1 MAVRGFF
8 YNSVNKDRL
17 YNGQDMN
24 EDKAPFYKEG
34 VAYGHLQV
42 TADGESMAVKVD
54 GGSRTGY
61 AYINLHTIHN
71 TTVLEL
77 PVSGS
82 NGTLP
87 RIDRVILRNDE
98 TERKPSIFILEG
110 AYSSNPQPPE
120 LTNNDTIQE
129 KCLAE
134 IYVAAG
140 AVAISQSDITD
151 TRADTGLCGFIASQ
165 FEDFDFSQFTKQFNA
180 WFALEKKSMEQ
191 DHANFIEEYAEMTQ
205 AFMTDQEAQWNKWF
219 KEKQTE
225 LSGDIAGKLQ
235 LQIDDVKEKV
245 YNIAFKVYIISTL
258 EQITSPVTVKLT
270 NKTTGTMQAVTVTKS
285 QMGFY
290 VTEAGEYTVEA
301 DLESVM
307 VTPKAFKVR
316 LLVDDVTKTDARALL
331 NVNKM
336 ATISDIVAPS
346 NEYIYASGANE
357 LTVVE
362 GCVIA
367 VGGAGI
373 FKTANTILT
382 AANLDAGSAF
392 AVGKDYYVYI
402 CDSRIDSA
410 DEKYVISLNS
420 TYPTGWN
427 ATNSRKIGGF
437 HYGRCRKVDSNL
449 QPLNG
454 SSVIFGTGWESAV
467 SNGIVPRSVWTL
479 GHRPKCSPE
488 GMVYLG
494 GGTWVDIYLNSD
506 DGAKG
511 LKSEYGCAPMTG
523 TESMNWYNFVERL
536 AKSGK
541 RLPNYAEFCA
551 YAFGSPA
558 GLDNAN
564 TNAWSATSNTGRGV
578 TGSVVNAVSSV
589 GVVDAVG
596 RVWEWLDELIT
607 RAEHATN
614 ADYHASV
621 AWGWDKKSPL
631 NTGEKSYDVGNIY
644 QYYAYSLAALVAGG
658 YWSLGANC
666 GARAVSCNGY
676 PWTVATIVGARG
688 ACDSL

>member
-1 MAVRGFF
+1 M
-8 YNSVNKDRL
+8 S
-17 YNGQDMN
+17 
-24 EDKAPFYKEG
+24 
-34 VAYGHLQV
+34 
-42 TADGESMAVKVD
+42 
-54 GGSRTGY
+54 
-61 AYINLHTIHN
+61 
-71 TTVLEL
+71 
-77 PVSGS
+77 
-82 NGTLP
+82 
-87 RIDRVILRNDE
+87 
-98 TERKPSIFILEG
+98 
-110 AYSSNPQPPE
+110 
-120 LTNNDTIQE
+120 
-129 KCLAE
+129 
-134 IYVAAG
+134 
-140 AVAISQSDITD
+140 
-151 TRADTGLCGFIASQ
+151 
-165 FEDFDFSQFTKQFNA
+165 
-180 WFALEKKSMEQ
+180 
-191 DHANFIEEYAEMTQ
+191 
-205 AFMTDQEAQWNKWF
+205 
-219 KEKQTE
+219 
-225 LSGDIAGKLQ
+225 
-235 LQIDDVKEKV
+235 
-245 YNIAFKVYIISTL
+245 
-258 EQITSPVTVKLT
+258 
-270 NKTTGTMQAVTVTKS
+270 
-285 QMGFY
+285 
-290 VTEAGEYTVEA
+290 
-301 DLESVM
+301 
-307 VTPKAFKVR
+307 R

-578 TGSVVNAVSSV
+578 TGIDGAIRKVGMLISLVFMLAIDVLIKINLIGFIPEQARTYLGLDTV
-589 GVVDAVG
+589 GVAEFFALLYIAYEVVSIFKNMALCGLPVKK
-596 RVWEWLDELIT
+596 VWEKVREFLAKYTDELPDT
-607 RAEHATN
+607 DELDGDSTTGSVEEHRTQ
-614 ADYHASV
+614 
-621 AWGWDKKSPL
+621 
-631 NTGEKSYDVGNIY
+631 E
-644 QYYAYSLAALVAGG
+644 
-658 YWSLGANC
+658 
-666 GARAVSCNGY
+666 R
-676 PWTVATIVGARG
+676 
-688 ACDSL
+688 

>member
-1 MAVRGFF
+1 MA
-8 YNSVNKDRL
+8 NSLPFNAVAVDGEYDRV
-17 YNGQDMN
+17 YKAEDWAWYFATFIANGIFPKPSDGLQV
-24 EDKAPFYKEG
+24 
-34 VAYGHLQV
+34 VAYSGMEIRV
-42 TADGESMAVKVD
+42 NA
-54 GGSRTGY
+54 GY
-61 AYINLHTIHN
+61 AFINGYAFRN
-71 TTVLEL
+71 
-77 PVSGS
+77 PA
-82 NGTLP
+82 TLSVTLDTAEGALN
-87 RIDRVILRNDE
+87 RVDRVVVRWDL
-98 TERKPSIFILEG
+98 
-110 AYSSNPQPPE
+110 PQR
-120 LTNNDTIQE
+120 D
-129 KCLAE
+129 
-134 IYVAAG
+134 
-140 AVAISQSDITD
+140 
-151 TRADTGLCGFIASQ
+151 
-165 FEDFDFSQFTKQFNA
+165 
-180 WFALEKKSMEQ
+180 
-191 DHANFIEEYAEMTQ
+191 
-205 AFMTDQEAQWNKWF
+205 
-219 KEKQTE
+219 
-225 LSGDIAGKLQ
+225 
-235 LQIDDVKEKV
+235 
-245 YNIAFKVYIISTL
+245 
-258 EQITSPVTVKLT
+258 
-270 NKTTGTMQAVTVTKS
+270 
-285 QMGFY
+285 
-290 VTEAGEYTVEA
+290 
-301 DLESVM
+301 
-307 VTPKAFKVR
+307 R

-658 YWSLGANC
+658 RWSAGAGC
-666 GARAVSCNGY
+666 GARAVNCTYY
-676 PWTVATIVGARG
+676 PWHVNADLGARG

>member
-1 MAVRGFF
+1 M
-8 YNSVNKDRL
+8 S
-17 YNGQDMN
+17 
-24 EDKAPFYKEG
+24 
-34 VAYGHLQV
+34 
-42 TADGESMAVKVD
+42 
-54 GGSRTGY
+54 
-61 AYINLHTIHN
+61 
-71 TTVLEL
+71 
-77 PVSGS
+77 
-82 NGTLP
+82 
-87 RIDRVILRNDE
+87 
-98 TERKPSIFILEG
+98 
-110 AYSSNPQPPE
+110 
-120 LTNNDTIQE
+120 
-129 KCLAE
+129 
-134 IYVAAG
+134 
-140 AVAISQSDITD
+140 
-151 TRADTGLCGFIASQ
+151 
-165 FEDFDFSQFTKQFNA
+165 
-180 WFALEKKSMEQ
+180 
-191 DHANFIEEYAEMTQ
+191 
-205 AFMTDQEAQWNKWF
+205 
-219 KEKQTE
+219 
-225 LSGDIAGKLQ
+225 
-235 LQIDDVKEKV
+235 
-245 YNIAFKVYIISTL
+245 
-258 EQITSPVTVKLT
+258 
-270 NKTTGTMQAVTVTKS
+270 
-285 QMGFY
+285 
-290 VTEAGEYTVEA
+290 
-301 DLESVM
+301 
-307 VTPKAFKVR
+307 R

-362 GCVIA
+362 GFVIA

-536 AKSGK
+536 AKS
-541 RLPNYAEFCA
+541 
-551 YAFGSPA
+551 
-558 GLDNAN
+558 
-564 TNAWSATSNTGRGV
+564 AWSATSNTGRGV

-644 QYYAYSLAALVAGG
+644 QYYAYSLAALMAGG
-658 YWSLGANC
+658 YWNDGASC
-666 GARAVSCNGY
+666 GARAVSCSIY
-676 PWTVATIVGARG
+676 PWAKAQPDKRG
-688 ACDSL
+688 

>member
-1 MAVRGFF
+1 M
-8 YNSVNKDRL
+8 S
-17 YNGQDMN
+17 
-24 EDKAPFYKEG
+24 
-34 VAYGHLQV
+34 
-42 TADGESMAVKVD
+42 
-54 GGSRTGY
+54 
-61 AYINLHTIHN
+61 
-71 TTVLEL
+71 
-77 PVSGS
+77 
-82 NGTLP
+82 
-87 RIDRVILRNDE
+87 
-98 TERKPSIFILEG
+98 
-110 AYSSNPQPPE
+110 
-120 LTNNDTIQE
+120 
-129 KCLAE
+129 
-134 IYVAAG
+134 
-140 AVAISQSDITD
+140 
-151 TRADTGLCGFIASQ
+151 
-165 FEDFDFSQFTKQFNA
+165 
-180 WFALEKKSMEQ
+180 
-191 DHANFIEEYAEMTQ
+191 
-205 AFMTDQEAQWNKWF
+205 
-219 KEKQTE
+219 
-225 LSGDIAGKLQ
+225 
-235 LQIDDVKEKV
+235 
-245 YNIAFKVYIISTL
+245 
-258 EQITSPVTVKLT
+258 
-270 NKTTGTMQAVTVTKS
+270 
-285 QMGFY
+285 
-290 VTEAGEYTVEA
+290 
-301 DLESVM
+301 
-307 VTPKAFKVR
+307 R

-578 TGSVVNAVSSV
+578 TGSC
-589 GVVDAVG
+589 GKCRFFRG
-596 RVWEWLDELIT
+596 RC
-607 RAEHATN
+607 R
-614 ADYHASV
+614 
-621 AWGWDKKSPL
+621 
-631 NTGEKSYDVGNIY
+631 
-644 QYYAYSLAALVAGG
+644 
-658 YWSLGANC
+658 C
-666 GARAVSCNGY
+666 
-676 PWTVATIVGARG
+676 RG
-688 ACDSL
+688 ACLGVAGRAYYKSGTRHKCRLPRKRSVGLGQEKPIEHRREVLRRW